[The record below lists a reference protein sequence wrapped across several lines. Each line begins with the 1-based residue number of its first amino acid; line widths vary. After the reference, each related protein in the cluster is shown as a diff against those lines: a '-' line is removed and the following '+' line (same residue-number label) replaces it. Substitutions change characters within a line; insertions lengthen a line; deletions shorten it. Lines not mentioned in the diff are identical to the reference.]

1 MFGFF
6 SMDIGQRIKKKS
18 TCDFKKNDKVY
29 IFGNFQQNRC
39 LCVLQELKRLQRMVL
54 NFVMETC
61 ILATKKKKKKC
72 KQTANQYQNI
82 LSLKINVFCK

>member
-1 MFGFF
+1 MVNFIATNVWVFF
-6 SMDIGQRIKKKS
+6 DGYWSEDKKKS

-39 LCVLQELKRLQRMVL
+39 LCVLQELKRLQRMVF

-61 ILATKKKKKKC
+61 ILATKKNVN
-72 KQTANQYQNI
+72 KQQINI
-82 LSLKINVFCK
+82 KIYCH

>member
-6 SMDIGQRIKKKS
+6 SMDIGQRIKKS
-18 TCDFKKNDKVY
+18 TCNLKKNDKVY
-29 IFGNFQQNRC
+29 SFGNFLQNRC

-61 ILATKKKKKKC
+61 ILATKKKC

-82 LSLKINVFCK
+82 LPLKIFFFCK